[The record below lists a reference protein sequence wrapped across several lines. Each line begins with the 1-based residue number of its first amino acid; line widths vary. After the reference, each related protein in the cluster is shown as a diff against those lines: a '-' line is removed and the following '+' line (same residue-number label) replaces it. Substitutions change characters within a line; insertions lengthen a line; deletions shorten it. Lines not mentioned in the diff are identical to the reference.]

1 MFGEEFLESADSE
14 AQTPRLVER
23 PETSDA
29 ASIMLEARGNLSK
42 LRPVLDSGLATK
54 YFLNKLY

>member
-1 MFGEEFLESADSE
+1 MESADSE
-14 AQTPRLVER
+14 GQTPRLVER

-29 ASIMLEARGNLSK
+29 TSIMLEARGNLSK
-42 LRPVLDSGLATK
+42 LRPVLDSCLATK